1 MIIDEDDAQIAN
13 RQLLEHRRQS
23 FHNEDMGLPAWKGE
37 IHNNYFFSIEF
48 FLGVL
53 PPWKRM
59 EIDCGDAIEAI
70 VVMFN

>member
-1 MIIDEDDAQIAN
+1 M
-13 RQLLEHRRQS
+13 RTMR
-23 FHNEDMGLPAWKGE
+23 LPAWKGE
-37 IHNNYFFSIEF
+37 IHNNFFFSIEF

-70 VVMFN
+70 VWLKNETVQQEI